1 MICHRSDEPGR
12 VQFGIENIGDE
23 SMDNFALLGSV
34 AVRLHG
40 EFRTLYYMLLPLF
53 FALAVAITWF
63 RGPNGG
69 PDFVQVLKRAFI
81 ATLLLVG
88 FTEMTDTILW
98 ISKGLSEK
106 ISDMSGLDAIIGM
119 AGDKAKSYTLST
131 TSILIGFNDLIIAVL
146 SFLSYLILYA
156 ARFITVA
163 MYHFSWVFLTL
174 LAPFLLLFHVFSST
188 LTVSLFR
195 SMIEIASWRVVWS
208 VLSAMLTALPFGN
221 AYQAEGGYITVVII
235 NFIIAL
241 AMLGTPFVVHSLVG
255 SGFSSIAGTI
265 SSGAAAAIVAVP
277 IKAQSV
283 ATIGRSAISDVR
295 TVAARPITMINA
307 FKINRSLKKESSK

>member
-1 MICHRSDEPGR
+1 
-12 VQFGIENIGDE
+12 
-23 SMDNFALLGSV
+23 MDNFALLGSV